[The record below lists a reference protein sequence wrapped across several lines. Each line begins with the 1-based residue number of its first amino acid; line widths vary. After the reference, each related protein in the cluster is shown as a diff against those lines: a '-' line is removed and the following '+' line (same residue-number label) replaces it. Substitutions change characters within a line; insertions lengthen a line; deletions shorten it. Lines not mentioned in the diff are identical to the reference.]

1 MGVAGSSQLSIS
13 SVSCKLWL
21 ELEAFLDVV
30 SSRAWINFALDGVL
44 HGMRVLGFFFSCLST
59 FVLLNEL

>member
-1 MGVAGSSQLSIS
+1 MRVAGSSQVSIS

-21 ELEAFLDVV
+21 EFEAFLDVV
-30 SSRAWINFALDGVL
+30 FSRAWINFALDGVL
-44 HGMRVLGFFFSCLST
+44 RGTRVLEFFSCFPT